1 MCVHM
6 CVCAHEGE
14 RENGNFCQY
23 CLTFNIHG
31 EQNMNC
37 FSKDVPCQAML
48 EHETKL
54 KINNAN
60 PVYI

>member
-1 MCVHM
+1 MK
-6 CVCAHEGE
+6 G